1 MWSNRDWIYP
11 PASYL
16 KQPKTRHIKYVKW
29 FLRHWASGNKG
40 QQFLRD
46 RDKWG
51 ESYERPTYCP
61 EKISRPQSRKGEAG
75 WSPVDSLSFRNSW
88 TTRTNKVPRVG
99 WIKYQR
105 AETPGDLRKV
115 PLQYAAGDRLTRAQE
130 ETTQGGKR
138 ITAQP
143 HTGSR
148 VVHQGH
154 ENSYCNCIPCVQ
166 KVM

>member
-1 MWSNRDWIYP
+1 MWSNRDWIYT

-16 KQPKTRHIKYVKW
+16 KQPKTRHIKYVKR

-61 EKISRPQSRKGEAG
+61 ERISRPQSRKGEPG

-88 TTRTNKVPRVG
+88 ATRTNKCLELDKVPESGDPWRPTEGPSPVCSWRQINTCMG
-99 WIKYQR
+99 RNYPRWEKDYCPTPHR
-105 AETPGDLRKV
+105 AESSAPRTWKQL
-115 PLQYAAGDRLTRAQE
+115 L
-130 ETTQGGKR
+130 
-138 ITAQP
+138 
-143 HTGSR
+143 
-148 VVHQGH
+148 
-154 ENSYCNCIPCVQ
+154 
-166 KVM
+166 